1 MHEAYQRVREQA
13 KALLLANR
21 RQGYDPHF
29 RRPYRYTCPS
39 PERYRWQ
46 WFWDSCFHAIVLS
59 HWDLEQAKEELA
71 SLVSV
76 QRPNGFIGHVIYWGR
91 KRLLEPWAYLQS
103 RPSLR
108 PRHTAYIQPPVLA
121 LAVHAVFR
129 RSEDTAFLRAMVPP
143 LDRYYRWLAA
153 ERDPDRDGL
162 ISIISPYESGLDH
175 KPAYDPL
182 LGIRIPCP
190 RSRLSVE
197 WRYRLTDLT
206 NLALGFS
213 AHRALALGRFC
224 VEDVLVNAIY
234 AQGLYA
240 LADLHRWLGETT
252 QADGWER
259 QARTVE
265 HALLAKCYDPQVE
278 AFFDLA
284 GRKEMPLRILTV
296 TALFPLILP
305 SIPKERVHRLVER
318 HLKDPKA
325 FWAPYPVPSVALW
338 EPSCVPEM
346 HWLIWRGPTWMNI
359 NWFLVRGLRRHG
371 YREEADAITE
381 KSIALVSREGFREFY
396 NPLTGQGM
404 GAHNFGWT
412 TLVVDM
418 VEGD

>member
-1 MHEAYQRVREQA
+1 MNEAYLRIREQA

-21 RQGYDPHF
+21 RHGYDLYYH
-29 RRPYRYTCPS
+29 RPYRYTCPS
-39 PERYRWQ
+39 PGRYRWQ

-59 HWDLEQAKEELA
+59 HWDQEQAKAELA

-76 QRPNGFIGHVIYWGR
+76 QKPDGFIGHVIYWGR
-91 KRLLEPWAYLQS
+91 KRLLETWAYLQS

-121 LAVHAVFR
+121 QAVLALFR
-129 RSEDTAFLRAMVPP
+129 RSEDIPFLREIMPR
-143 LDRYYRWLAA
+143 LDRYYSWLAR
-153 ERDPDRDGL
+153 ERDPDGDGL

-182 LGIRIPCP
+182 LGIRNPRP

-197 WRYRLTDLT
+197 WRYRLTDLA

-213 AHRALALGRFC
+213 ARLALAKGRFC
-224 VEDVLVNAIY
+224 VEDVMVNAVY

-240 LADLHRWLGETT
+240 LADLHRALSEPANAET
-252 QADGWER
+252 WEA
-259 QARTVE
+259 QARRVE
-265 HALLAKCYDPQVE
+265 HTLLSKCYDPSAE

-284 GRKEMPLRILTV
+284 GRDEKPLRTLTV

-305 SIPKERVHRLVER
+305 SIPKEQARRLVER

-325 FWAPYPVPSVALW
+325 FWAPYPVPSVSMD
-338 EPSCVPEM
+338 EPSFAPDM
-346 HWLIWRGPTWMNI
+346 DWLIWRGPTWINT
-359 NWFLVRGLRRHG
+359 NWFLVKGLRQHG
-371 YREEADAITE
+371 YHEEADAIVE
-381 KSIALVSREGFREFY
+381 KSLALVEREGFREFY
-396 NPLTGQGM
+396 NPLTGKGM

-418 VEGD
+418 VDG